1 MLVFAVLFLLTAPA
15 VFGRGT
21 PEDMWQ
27 TVEASENWQHEIDL
41 SEQDPGVYNVIVRG
55 VDAAGNVATAGPVN
69 LRIDPESDK
78 PVARI
83 IYPEDNRIVRGDVH
97 VIGVAIDDDS
107 VSRVELKVN
116 DGAWRT
122 VDGADYWRSLIRSG
136 DLPDGPHTL
145 TVRAVDVNGLIGDDS
160 TSRFVLDTKPPEIVV
175 TSHES
180 GAVVNGR
187 VRFGGTVADANGIDD
202 LRLSRDDRETFERV
216 RARYDRNEDLYTFNF
231 DVRTDRLDD
240 GPIVYWLEATDGA
253 ANTTLEPF
261 LFFVDNQPPE
271 ITVIDPELETAVSGH
286 VVITGSVR
294 DQVGIESFEYE
305 WNGETIPVEL
315 IPGNPYWSVA
325 IDTTGHRGRWVDVRF
340 TAVDTSGNRAAVR
353 HRLANDQDAA
363 LPRVVIDWPSLDV
376 SDPIAADAAIYGHVT
391 GANTPVAVRVSGIV
405 DEPRDFPASPGFRV
419 PLTDA
424 GSGRLDLRIAAI
436 DDRGLIGPELRYR
449 PVRQAPP
456 PRIALAAVEYA
467 DGESVE
473 YAAGIEY
480 DSTRNAV
487 VSGRIETSAA
497 VRSVTAEI
505 ETGDGPRTP
514 RVASRRTDP
523 GVFTFSFPI
532 DRSVGYGVV
541 RFAVTVVD
549 EFDATVEHTGFVY
562 SRDLRRIERAPGILL
577 IDERRG
583 ADDVIRIGADLTP
596 VVGRIIGLTG
606 GAPTETFSAVA
617 ITPEN
622 DIVRIEHEGS
632 LVRLVP
638 LADGRIDDVFLR
650 AETES
655 GFVLEEGPFAVLVDT
670 TAPEIVIEA
679 PSGPDH
685 TGSSMTI
692 AGRITD
698 AGGAADAA
706 YSLDGGVTFT
716 DLPLSGA
723 RDERTFSVTVD
734 LGETPE
740 PAYAVA
746 VHARD
751 VVGNTSRSVV
761 VVNRL
766 AAESAPPTDGP
777 EAEAR
782 RNDVPV
788 IDLLYP
794 RANTVH
800 LGRVQ
805 IAGVVRDL
813 DGTRE
818 IQMSVDGGEFAAVA
832 TFGERRHHQVFLFE
846 TPALGVGTRTVRLRA
861 IDRLGLSSRE
871 NTVRITV
878 ASSASVISLGGE
890 GEPLAPGFRVALGE
904 RTDVPGLISNAER
917 IASARYRIND
927 TDWVSL
933 GTRAAEIE
941 FARAFSVRFPNSLV
955 FGEHLLEIEAV
966 DRDGI
971 GARKI
976 VPFFVGD
983 TAAPPPYAATVVFH
997 DDRVSDDTILF
1008 GTADE
1013 LSGRFTGPA
1022 VSTAE
1027 LSGADDLLRLT
1038 RDGKLI
1044 RLEPVGQGTAD
1055 AVSVIVTTIDGAE
1068 YRSRSRRL
1076 VVDYEPPSLELELP
1090 ATGAFVASSLTAAG
1104 IATDAVEL
1112 DALSYR
1118 LGFDGGY
1125 TQIPVDDDGLF
1136 EAEVLTEESTRGPR
1150 HLFVRASDTFGNS
1163 SEVWLPVF
1171 FDPDPPTVRFVTP
1184 VVDEAVNGLT
1194 RVVARLSSESPVES
1208 VSYSLDDETFSRLEP
1223 SAVIEFLVDFSVLE
1237 LDDRSLVLR
1246 VTDRAG
1252 NDVTVTPRVLVD
1264 LDADFPVVQIQIPE
1278 SNAVVTS
1285 DLAVTGIV
1293 LDDDGIGAVFWRIGS
1308 REFERISA
1316 GTNFRIDIPL
1326 SELGD
1331 NDQTIEVY
1339 AEDLY
1344 GLRGESAEVTVRVST
1359 AAPEISIDSP
1369 NVDQTLRGTIVLA
1382 GNVADRNG
1390 IERVLVSFDNGVSF
1404 QEATVTSADP
1414 DNDSVSWRYN
1424 LDSTV
1429 LLDGTYSVQIVAVDG
1444 LGVESRIFSLVNID
1458 NTSPTLD
1465 LTFPVDGQTVSG
1477 FILINGRFLDN
1488 LEISTATARIEPIDH
1503 DGDTIEIDLPLETV
1517 LADRIGIEAL
1527 AGGWYNV
1534 RVGVVDGAGNE
1545 ALVSRN
1551 VFVRDEV
1558 EGSTVS
1564 IVFPLE
1570 GDTVSGPLVVSGHAV
1585 SASPVRRA
1593 TVFLDGEPFGV
1604 AEIDERGY
1612 FHLPIGSVDDGQR
1625 VVTAVLEPAGGDR
1638 VTSEPR
1644 RFVYRA
1650 GAPYISITSRR
1661 PGDFLSDRPWI
1672 DGVVEYPVPE
1682 SAEDDD
1688 RAAIRSR
1695 RVERVIVSL
1704 DNGRTFETAR
1714 GGETWRYRVETADVS
1729 DGPLT
1734 MLAVAEFADGTTVS
1748 TRTLYTVDTTAPRIE
1763 LVTPEENRLVNTT
1776 LTMSG
1781 IASDINGLRELEF
1794 ALRPG
1799 DKAGY
1804 AVPSFIQGMYV
1815 DVHALGLTY
1824 FQIGLGLTFFDQNVK
1839 LQANFGVSPET
1850 TSDGGP
1856 ARFAGNFF
1864 GGKIL
1869 ANVAS
1874 VPFSVFFGPDWEFL
1888 SANIAI
1894 GASFNYIALFD
1905 PVTPFGGDPV
1915 NGVVLSAIIAQLEFP
1930 RIMVPD
1936 RSMFNAYSVYVE
1948 PQVWFVPSDIRPD
1961 IAIRLTF
1968 GARMQLF

>member
-1 MLVFAVLFLLTAPA
+1 M
-15 VFGRGT
+15 
-21 PEDMWQ
+21 
-27 TVEASENWQHEIDL
+27 
-41 SEQDPGVYNVIVRG
+41 
-55 VDAAGNVATAGPVN
+55 
-69 LRIDPESDK
+69 
-78 PVARI
+78 
-83 IYPEDNRIVRGDVH
+83 
-97 VIGVAIDDDS
+97 
-107 VSRVELKVN
+107 
-116 DGAWRT
+116 
-122 VDGADYWRSLIRSG
+122 
-136 DLPDGPHTL
+136 
-145 TVRAVDVNGLIGDDS
+145 
-160 TSRFVLDTKPPEIVV
+160 
-175 TSHES
+175 
-180 GAVVNGR
+180 
-187 VRFGGTVADANGIDD
+187 
-202 LRLSRDDRETFERV
+202 
-216 RARYDRNEDLYTFNF
+216 
-231 DVRTDRLDD
+231 
-240 GPIVYWLEATDGA
+240 
-253 ANTTLEPF
+253 
-261 LFFVDNQPPE
+261 
-271 ITVIDPELETAVSGH
+271 
-286 VVITGSVR
+286 
-294 DQVGIESFEYE
+294 
-305 WNGETIPVEL
+305 
-315 IPGNPYWSVA
+315 
-325 IDTTGHRGRWVDVRF
+325 
-340 TAVDTSGNRAAVR
+340 
-353 HRLANDQDAA
+353 
-363 LPRVVIDWPSLDV
+363 
-376 SDPIAADAAIYGHVT
+376 T
-391 GANTPVAVRVSGIV
+391 GANTPVAVRVSGIG

-419 PLTDA
+419 PLSDA

-456 PRIALAAVEYA
+456 PRVTLDTLEYSG
-467 DGESVE
+467 GESVE

-480 DSTRNAV
+480 DSTRSAAI
-487 VSGRIETSAA
+487 SGRIETSAA
-497 VRSVTAEI
+497 VRSVTVEI

-514 RVASRRTDP
+514 RVTSRRTEP
-523 GVFTFSFPI
+523 GVSVFSFPI

-549 EFDATVEHTGFVY
+549 EFASSSEHTSFVY

-583 ADDVIRIGADLTP
+583 ADDVITIGADLTP
-596 VVGRIIGLTG
+596 VVGRIIGVTG
-606 GAPTETFSAVA
+606 GAATESFSAVA

-622 DIVRIEHEGS
+622 DIIRLEHNRS
-632 LVRLVP
+632 LVRIMP
-638 LADGRIDDVFLR
+638 LSDGRIDNVFVR

-655 GFVLEEGPFAVLVDT
+655 GYVLEEGPFSVLVDT
-670 TAPEIVIEA
+670 TDPEIVIES
-679 PSGPDH
+679 PSAPDH
-685 TGSSMTI
+685 TGSSIAI

-698 AGGAADAA
+698 AGGLAAAA

-716 DLPLSGA
+716 ELPLSGA
-723 RDERTFSVTVD
+723 GDERTFSVTVD

-746 VHARD
+746 VYARD
-751 VVGNTSRSVV
+751 VVGNTARSVV
-761 VVNRL
+761 VVNRR
-766 AAESAPPTDGP
+766 AAEPAPPADGP
-777 EAEAR
+777 EAEER

-788 IDLLYP
+788 VDLVYP

-800 LGRVQ
+800 TERVHVG
-805 IAGVVRDL
+805 GVVRDL

-818 IQMSVDGGEFAAVA
+818 IQMSVDGGEFSTVA
-832 TFGERRHHQVFLFE
+832 TFDERRHHQVFLVE
-846 TPALGVGTRTVRLRA
+846 TPVLDVGTRTVSLRA
-861 IDRLGLSSRE
+861 IDRLGLASRDT
-871 NTVRITV
+871 TVRITV
-878 ASSASVISLGGE
+878 ASSASVISLGTE
-890 GEPLAPGFRVALGE
+890 GEPLEPGFRVALGE
-904 RTDVPGLISNAER
+904 RTDVPGLITNAER

-927 TDWVSL
+927 TEWASL
-933 GTRAAEIE
+933 STRASEIE
-941 FARAFSVRFPNSLV
+941 FARAFSARIPNTLG
-955 FGEHLLEIEAV
+955 FGEHLLEIDAV
-966 DRDGI
+966 DRDGT
-971 GARKI
+971 GARKFI
-976 VPFFVGD
+976 PFFVGD
-983 TAAPPPYAATVVFH
+983 PSEPPPYPATVVFH
-997 DDRVSDDTILF
+997 DDRVRDDTILF

-1027 LSGADDLLRLT
+1027 LSGADGLLRLT
-1038 RDGKLI
+1038 RAGNLI
-1044 RLEPVGQGTAD
+1044 RLEPIGQGTAD
-1055 AVSVIVTTIDGAE
+1055 AVSVIVTTIDGTE

-1090 ATGAFVASSLTAAG
+1090 ATGSFVATSFMATG
-1104 IATDAVEL
+1104 IAGDVVEL

-1118 LGFDGGY
+1118 LGFEGGY
-1125 TQIPVDDDGLF
+1125 RQIPIEDDGLF
-1136 EAEVLTEESTRGPR
+1136 EAEIAPEELTRGLR

-1163 SEVWLPVF
+1163 SELWRPIF

-1184 VVDEAVNGLT
+1184 IADEPINGLT
-1194 RVVARLSSESPVES
+1194 RVVARLSSASPIES
-1208 VSYSLDDETFSRLEP
+1208 VSYSLDDETFTALEP
-1223 SAVIEFLVDFSVLE
+1223 ADVIDFLVDFSVLE
-1237 LDDRSLVLR
+1237 LDDRSLGLR
-1246 VTDRAG
+1246 VTDQAG
-1252 NDVTVTPRVLVD
+1252 NDVTMTPRVPVD

-1278 SNAVVTS
+1278 PNAVVTS
-1285 DLAVTGIV
+1285 DFAVTGIA
-1293 LDDDGIGAVFWRIGS
+1293 LDDDGIGAVYWRIGS
-1308 REFERISA
+1308 REFERIPA
-1316 GTNFRIDIPL
+1316 GTNFGIDIRL
-1326 SELGD
+1326 SELVD

-1390 IERVLVSFDNGVSF
+1390 IERVLLSFDNGVSF
-1404 QEATVTSADP
+1404 QEATVTSADS
-1414 DNDSVSWRYN
+1414 DGSVSWRYN

-1477 FILINGRFLDN
+1477 FIPINGRFLDN
-1488 LEISTATARIEPIDH
+1488 LEITAATARIEPIDH
-1503 DGDTIEIDLPLETV
+1503 DGGTIEIDLPLETV
-1517 LADRIGIEAL
+1517 LADRIGIESL

-1534 RVGVVDGAGNE
+1534 RVGVIDGAGNE

-1570 GDTVSGPLVVSGHAV
+1570 GDTVSGPLVVSGHVV

-1612 FHLPIGSVDDGQR
+1612 FHLPIGSADDGQR

-1638 VTSEPR
+1638 VTSESR

-1650 GAPYISITSRR
+1650 AAPYIAITSHR
-1661 PGDFLSDRPWI
+1661 PGDFLSERPWI

-1682 SAEDDD
+1682 FTEDED
-1688 RAAIRSR
+1688 RATIRSR
-1695 RVERVIVSL
+1695 RAERVIVSL
-1704 DNGRTFETAR
+1704 DNGRTFATAR
-1714 GGETWRYRVETADVS
+1714 GGETWRYRVETGDVN
-1729 DGPLT
+1729 DGPLAV
-1734 MLAVAEFADGTTVS
+1734 LAVAEFADGTTVS
-1748 TRTLYTVDTTAPRIE
+1748 TRTLFSVDTTPPRIE
-1763 LVTPEENRLVNTT
+1763 LVTPEENRRVNTT

-1781 IASDINGLRELEF
+1781 IAADLNGLRELEV

-1888 SANIAI
+1888 SANFAI
-1894 GASFNYIALFD
+1894 GAAFNYIVLFD

-1930 RIMVPD
+1930 RVTVSD
-1936 RSMFNAYSVYVE
+1936 WSMFNAYSLYVE

-1968 GARMQLF
+1968 GARVQLF